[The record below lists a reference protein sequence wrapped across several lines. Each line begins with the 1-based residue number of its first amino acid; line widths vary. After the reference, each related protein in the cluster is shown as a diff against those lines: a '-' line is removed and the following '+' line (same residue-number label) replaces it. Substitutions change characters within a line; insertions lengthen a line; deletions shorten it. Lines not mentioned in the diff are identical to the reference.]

1 MGERRE
7 TQEGGEEGGDM
18 GEEEK
23 KGGEKALKSSKAL
36 SKYKTLGCGLEELMS
51 LK

>member
-7 TQEGGEEGGDM
+7 TQGGEEGGDM

-36 SKYKTLGCGLEELMS
+36 SKYKTVGCGLEELMS

>member
-1 MGERRE
+1 MGERRK
-7 TQEGGEEGGDM
+7 TQGGGEDGGDM

-23 KGGEKALKSSKAL
+23 GGEDALKSSKAL
-36 SKYKTLGCGLEELMS
+36 RKYKTLGCGLEELMS